1 MNRKLGTPIVTR
13 EKRIGILIFLILLTC
28 YAYFPPRWA
37 DWNQNSRLNLVMA
50 IVDRGELN
58 IDHYIGGFTSTGD
71 YAAYGDH
78 LYSTKAPGSA
88 FLGVPVYWVYQRFLG
103 QDFTVTILGA
113 IGSRQAFLETLNA
126 AGTGLLPEKLQA
138 AIALSLLTLVLVSIP
153 SALLGVAL
161 YAFCGKFNLSRRARI
176 AAVLLYGLATTA
188 FPYSGAYYGHQI
200 VAVLLF
206 LAFYLAFLIDRS
218 KRSPVWGIAVGL
230 MLSFAV
236 ITEYPAVIVAIAIAL
251 YLLLKRPSLR
261 TFAYMVLGAS
271 PPAFLWMGYN
281 MAIFGKPIAFGYL
294 YAPLFKEVNT
304 AGFFSL
310 VGPRMEAF
318 WGITFSSYRGLFF
331 LSPILLLTIPGFM
344 ILLRRR
350 IWRAETMVSLWA
362 FLGFFI
368 FNMSSLM
375 WDGGYAVGPRY
386 LVPMLPFLVL
396 PLATC
401 LESCRQRKGL
411 MIVAGLLA
419 LWSLFTV
426 WVETLGGQQFPDYAR
441 NPLFEYSL
449 PRLSS
454 GDFARNA
461 GTILGLPGWLS
472 LIPLL
477 TLVGAMLGYLIL
489 VLAGHEMGG
498 STSAGR
504 ESVRTLS

>member
-71 YAAYGDH
+71 YAAYGEH

-113 IGSRQAFLETLNA
+113 IDSRQAFLETLNA

-161 YAFCGKFNLSRRARI
+161 YAFCGKFNLSRGARI
-176 AAVLLYGLATTA
+176 AAVLLYGLATIA

-206 LAFYLAFLIDRS
+206 LAFYLAFLINRS

-236 ITEYPAVIVAIAIAL
+236 ITEYPAVIIAVAVAL
-251 YLLLKRPSLR
+251 YLLFKRPSLR
-261 TFAYMVLGAS
+261 TFAYMVMGAS
-271 PPAFLWMGYN
+271 PPTFLWMAYN
-281 MAIFGKPIAFGYL
+281 MAIFEKPIAFGYL
-294 YAPLFKEVNT
+294 YAPFFRQVNKE
-304 AGFFSL
+304 GFFSL
-310 VGPRMEAF
+310 VGPQMDAL
-318 WGITFSSYRGLFF
+318 WGITFSPYRGLFF
-331 LSPILLLTIPGFM
+331 LSPILLLAIPGFI
-344 ILLRRR
+344 ILFRRR
-350 IWRAETMVSLWA
+350 MRRAETLVCLWA
-362 FLGFFI
+362 FLCFLA
-368 FNMSSLM
+368 FNMSSLI
-375 WDGGYAVGPRY
+375 WDGGHAVGPRY
-386 LVPMLPFLVL
+386 LVPMLPFLAL
-396 PLATC
+396 PLAVC
-401 LESCRQRKGL
+401 LESCARRKGL
-411 MIVAGLLA
+411 IFLTGLA
-419 LWSLFTV
+419 AIWSLFAV
-426 WVETLGGQQFPDYAR
+426 WAETLGGQQFPGYAR
-441 NPLFEYSL
+441 NPLFEHSL
-449 PRLSS
+449 PSLLRN
-454 GDFARNA
+454 DFARNV
-461 GTILGLPGWLS
+461 GTVLGLPGWVS
-472 LIPLL
+472 LIPLIA
-477 TLVGAMLGYLIL
+477 LVSALGASLVRML
-489 VLAGHEMGG
+489 A
-498 STSAGR
+498 SAEEER
-504 ESVRTLS
+504 PLSAA